1 MIEEKEMYYCS
12 VSQTLKE
19 SNSSVKVGRQ
29 NNKELSLTPIYSK
42 RLIEGNH
49 HIILSDKK
57 SMPFPVSEK
66 KDTNKRLKTV
76 LTCDYNSILSSLRK
90 FSEDKIEGRIIKRKG
105 TECLEREEISSLT
118 NTERIS
124 YFYQYTEESMRII
137 SEMKMENNKKLK
149 LLNYLRVIK
158 NWRYL
163 I

>member
-19 SNSSVKVGRQ
+19 SNSSVKVARQ
-29 NNKELSLTPIYSK
+29 SNKGLSLTPIYSK
-42 RLIEGNH
+42 RLIEGNQ
-49 HIILSDKK
+49 HIILSDNK

-118 NTERIS
+118 NRERIS

>member
-1 MIEEKEMYYCS
+1 
-12 VSQTLKE
+12 
-19 SNSSVKVGRQ
+19 
-29 NNKELSLTPIYSK
+29 
-42 RLIEGNH
+42 
-49 HIILSDKK
+49 
-57 SMPFPVSEK
+57 MPFPVSEK
-66 KDTNKRLKTV
+66 KDTNKRIKTV

-90 FSEDKIEGRIIKRKG
+90 FSEDKIEGRNIKRKG

>member
-29 NNKELSLTPIYSK
+29 NNKGLSLTPIYSK

-66 KDTNKRLKTV
+66 KDTNKRIKTV

-90 FSEDKIEGRIIKRKG
+90 FSEDKIEGRIIKR
-105 TECLEREEISSLT
+105 R
-118 NTERIS
+118 
-124 YFYQYTEESMRII
+124 TEE
-137 SEMKMENNKKLK
+137 K
-149 LLNYLRVIK
+149 
-158 NWRYL
+158 RY
-163 I
+163 